1 MKSRIFAIIIFTF
14 IVGKVYNAPTIN
26 LNDSNP
32 TQTNNGQ
39 QELSDAQAIKV
50 LSKVYKN
57 YASYTSLT
65 MNIDITIKDGDFSY
79 KKSGKASVKGDQYK
93 LETGDESI
101 ISNGKTLWVYLKEDK
116 SLQITNATANDQNF
130 FCYPALLL
138 QKYQKYCVV
147 ESLKSE
153 GNDYV
158 LQFTSYNQNCPYQK
172 IVVNINK
179 SNYTISKIEAFETA
193 ETGYLI
199 KVNNIEKNT
208 TINKTAFSFDEKKVA
223 ESKVQDFRF

>member
-1 MKSRIFAIIIFTF
+1 MFVFS
-14 IVGKVYNAPTIN
+14 VGKVYNAPTVN

-32 TQTNNGQ
+32 TETISEQK
-39 QELSDAQAIKV
+39 ELSDAQAIKV
-50 LSKVYKN
+50 LSKVYKS
-57 YASYTSLT
+57 YASYTSLK

-101 ISNGKTLWVYLKEDK
+101 ISNGETLWIYLKGDE

-147 ESLKSE
+147 ESLRSE

-158 LQFTSYNQNCPYQK
+158 LQFTSYNENCPYQK

-199 KVNNIEKNT
+199 NVKNIEKNKS
-208 TINKTAFSFDEKKVA
+208 IKKTNFSFDERKVA
-223 ESKVQDFRF
+223 ESKIQDFRF